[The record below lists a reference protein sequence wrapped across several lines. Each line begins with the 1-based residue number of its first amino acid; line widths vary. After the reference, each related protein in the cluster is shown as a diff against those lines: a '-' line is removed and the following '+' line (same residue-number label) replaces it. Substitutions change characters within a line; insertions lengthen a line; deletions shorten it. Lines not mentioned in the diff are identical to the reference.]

1 MTHIVPERIVGVPA
15 QAVTVTQLANVKFEI
30 KGTGVTFYETPEAF
44 NNRDTFETFDLARA
58 GAIQA
63 FAQHKADVLSAI
75 AQTEK
80 ELLTLQGPNSAA
92 LIPLATNAPISGNVA
107 PAVVANSPAVQVN
120 PVP

>member
-1 MTHIVPERIVGVPA
+1 MTHIVPERTVGVPA

-63 FAQHKADVLSAI
+63 FAQHKADVLAAI

-80 ELLTLQGPNSAA
+80 ELLTLQGPNSAV
-92 LIPLATNAPISGNVA
+92 LMPLAANVPSSRNVS

-120 PVP
+120 PIV